1 VPLLLAVTM
10 EGSMK
15 ATTKTRTGIVDLG
28 AASAETKGPP
38 IGGPDSFGGQR
49 VTGLSN
55 D

>member
-1 VPLLLAVTM
+1 M

-15 ATTKTRTGIVDLG
+15 TTTEKRTGIVDLG

-55 D
+55 A

>member
-1 VPLLLAVTM
+1 LAVIM

-15 ATTKTRTGIVDLG
+15 ATIEKRTGIVDLG

-55 D
+55 A